1 MFEGDRNKRRLME
14 FNAMRHYPVY
24 PKNLKTSEIIAY
36 FAIKNQFLIVKN
48 NENWNNFYREVF

>member
-1 MFEGDRNKRRLME
+1 ME